1 MGFESVRGY
10 VELATGLGDLTRAR
24 AKEAAHGL
32 RTLPA
37 AGLATGSKVVVHAG
51 AVAAEAGALADE
63 VLSVAAANRS
73 DLRALVRSEVEIAV
87 TRLGLVPAQ
96 KLAEAQVEAASLR
109 AEVARLRSASS
120 KTTSLKTASSKKTA
134 PESAAGTPPGTAAR
148 TAKPARP
155 AKTAN
160 GVTTA
165 GRSAVTTRARPADA

>member
-24 AKEAAHGL
+24 AREAAHGL

-37 AGLATGSKVVVHAG
+37 AGIATGSKVAVQAG

-87 TRLGLVPAQ
+87 TRLGLVSAQ
-96 KLAEAQVEAASLR
+96 KLEEARAEAASLR
-109 AEVARLRSASS
+109 AEVARLRSTSS
-120 KTTSLKTASSKKTA
+120 KTTSSKRAAPASGS
-134 PESAAGTPPGTAAR
+134 SATPTAAR
-148 TAKPARP
+148 TARPARSG
-155 AKTAN
+155 KTAN
-160 GVTTA
+160 RVTTA
-165 GRSAVTTRARPADA
+165 GRSAVTTRARPAEA